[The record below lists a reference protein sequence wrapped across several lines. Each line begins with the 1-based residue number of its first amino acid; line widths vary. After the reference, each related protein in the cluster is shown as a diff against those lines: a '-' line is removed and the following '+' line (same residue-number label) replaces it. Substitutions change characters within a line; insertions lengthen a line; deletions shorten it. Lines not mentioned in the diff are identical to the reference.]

1 MYDLLLLLY
10 SGKIICQAFFQKKD
24 KNSHAGFVAMF
35 GECAR
40 LQREICIIPRTV
52 GILGNLGVLVI
63 ARLSIVSIVSI
74 VSIQFAENLVSC
86 FTDAITRNDRF

>member
-1 MYDLLLLLY
+1 
-10 SGKIICQAFFQKKD
+10 
-24 KNSHAGFVAMF
+24 MF